1 MTRFILALFLAIGFA
16 GNQALANKKKKP
28 YHINIPTM
36 TDSLPE
42 VANEE
47 YYQKN
52 YGKLENSGSRKISQ
66 SVSDVPAIEKT
77 YSQDFITLRDELIG
91 NSDRKDA
98 AGKSLKGIESP
109 EDLDKLILKYSK
121 PDTYD
126 KLSPEAKMVVVQLRA
141 VWPFKSFFHRAKTY
155 FGNGTAIRSAIV
167 TMLRN
172 SSTAINVFFPV
183 SGEAPVNHWN
193 VVFRYMTEPMEGM
206 GEDIKTD
213 EQLHQFVVDY
223 TNYTR
228 GELDRMYSI
237 YKSTD
242 SIWWDNKLFMS
253 FANFTSEKDRYIK
266 LGKPEFEAILA
277 GAYGS
282 WSGLATTA
290 AYSFEGLSDSIRDM
304 GSFFGIEE
312 ARNVFRNSRNDRVSG
327 MKAQHRFA
335 VLRKY
340 PKLFTLLPEG
350 KNLTAPAYTY
360 MLASV
365 NMAEASWNRLR
376 GSNENRTDFLFDPRV
391 VQPFNTN
398 RLINTSFKELRVLL
412 SSSEAKSTLMQG
424 EMVQLNLRLLYLDP
438 PQSLRDFYPVA
449 FNSSPDEYKKDVA
462 GKSIPYRNY
471 LAGSPTTWSHTAY
484 VKYFPSIKQ
493 APCPRNLVEATTACT
508 SDVGV
513 YSRILSQTWG
523 TAGFGAAL
531 AGMVF

>member
-1 MTRFILALFLAIGFA
+1 MTRFILALSLAFGFA
-16 GNQALANKKKKP
+16 SNNAFAAKKKKT
-28 YHINIPTM
+28 YHVTIPGM
-36 TDSLPE
+36 TEPLPE
-42 VANEE
+42 MANEE
-47 YYQKN
+47 FYQKN
-52 YGKLENSGSRKISQ
+52 YGQLEKSGSRKISQ
-66 SVSDVPAIEKT
+66 SVIDVPAIEKT
-77 YSQDFITLRDELIG
+77 YSEDFTALRDELIG
-91 NSDRKDA
+91 NVNQKNAS
-98 AGKSLKGIESP
+98 GKSLRGIESP

-121 PDTYD
+121 PETYD

-141 VWPFKSFFHRAKTY
+141 IWPFKSFFHRAKTY

-172 SSTAINVFFPV
+172 SSTAINVFFPI

-206 GEDIKTD
+206 GEEISTD

-223 TNYTR
+223 ADYTR
-228 GELDRMYSI
+228 KEIDRMYAI

-312 ARNVFRNSRNDRVSG
+312 ARNMFRNSRNDRVSG
-327 MKAQHRFA
+327 MKAKHRFA

-340 PKLFTLLPEG
+340 PKLFTLMPEG
-350 KNLTAPAYTY
+350 KNLTSPAYSY
-360 MLASV
+360 MMASV

-376 GSNENRTDFLFDPRV
+376 GSKEDRTDFLFDPRV
-391 VQPFNTN
+391 IQPFNTN
-398 RLINTSFKELRVLL
+398 RLINTSFKELRTLL
-412 SSSEAKSTLMQG
+412 TSSEAKSTLMQG
-424 EMVQLNLRLLYLDP
+424 ELVKINLRDIYLDP
-438 PQSLRDFYPVA
+438 PKSLMDFYPVA
-449 FNSSPDEYKKDVA
+449 FNTSADEKSKDIA
-462 GKSIPYRNY
+462 GKSVTYRNY
-471 LAGSPTTWSHTAY
+471 LAGSPTTWSHSAY
-484 VKYFPSIKQ
+484 EKYFPSIKKT
-493 APCPRNLVEATTACT
+493 PCPNKLDVPTSSCT

-531 AGMVF
+531 AGMAF